1 MRAALLSIK
10 CIASCP
16 HNTIIAKTRPLS
28 GMAISDTHQQC
39 VTYRA
44 PCAGN
49 QQCMHADNHSVECMK
64 GMNALCSFYS
74 QNIYFN
80 SDCHPYT
87 GNINSETP
95 GNSQNAFLQCGDV
108 FGDTHLRIQLRIYC
122 SSSSKGASS
131 RHCRLDRVGRHD
143 C

>member
-1 MRAALLSIK
+1 MK

-28 GMAISDTHQQC
+28 GMAVNDTHQQY
-39 VTYRA
+39 VKYRA
-44 PCAGN
+44 PCAGT
-49 QQCMHADNHSVECMK
+49 QQCMQVDKHSVECMK
-64 GMNALCSFYS
+64 SMNALCSFQS
-74 QNIYFN
+74 QNLYIN

-87 GNINSETP
+87 GILNSETP
-95 GNSQNAFLQCGDV
+95 GDSQNAFLHCADV
-108 FGDTHLRIQLRIYC
+108 FHLRIQLRIHC
-122 SSSSKGASS
+122 SSCSKGAAS